1 MALDFGSNW
10 NISTKIRWTGMKF
23 STDIYVSKTMHGN
36 NFSGPLTFPL
46 ALRTPPGYVPQFNP
60 LVLKGSLLS
69 PKELRWRPPFNANLE
84 VSRL

>member
-1 MALDFGSNW
+1 
-10 NISTKIRWTGMKF
+10 MKF

-69 PKELRWRPPFNANLE
+69 PKELR
-84 VSRL
+84 